1 MKLSKKQA
9 KNMLSGWELVKKH
22 NKLHDNKITEEQFI
36 EAFFTTLEENK
47 EFCVKCLNCD
57 KCK

>member
-1 MKLSKKQA
+1 
-9 KNMLSGWELVKKH
+9 MLSGWELVKKH